1 MSEKAT
7 ALADLRTVFNQ
18 WKDLVSRMREPE
30 LTAAPDGDLSVKDV
44 LAHLHAW
51 QGLSVARLEAA
62 RAGGEPV
69 MPGWVA
75 GSDPDT
81 DDDDETDA
89 LNARIA
95 GLYRRRSW
103 TEVHR
108 AWRDGFLRLLAL
120 AEAIP
125 DDALTERGRYPWL
138 GDHALLDVLRG
149 TCEHHREHLAGLM

>member
-30 LTAAPDGDLSVKDV
+30 LTAALDGGLSIKDV

-51 QGLSVARLEAA
+51 QGLSIARLEAA

-69 MPGWVA
+69 LPVWVA
-75 GSDPDT
+75 GGDPENE
-81 DDDDETDA
+81 DDDETNA
-89 LNARIA
+89 LNARIDD
-95 GLYRRRSW
+95 LYRRRSW

-125 DDALTERGRYPWL
+125 DDILTERGRYPWL

-149 TCEHHREHLAGLM
+149 TWGHHREHLEGLM